1 MFAFCLGLAQ
11 LSIAQDYVITNKGDT
26 VRGAIKLLSFDL
38 LDRVQVKTGK
48 EKRIFTAKEAKVC
61 AIKGEFYRPVRQDNA
76 IRFMKVLRYG
86 YLSLYAFNS
95 PNQHTF
101 DRLMLAKLDG
111 TLMEVPNLLF
121 TKIIVNY
128 LDDCPAIREKIKN
141 EDYGK
146 KDIKRIVDEYNVC
159 LEEKTRLAADAAAAA
174 ILINPKLEALENL
187 KGKVEKLENFSS
199 KKDALDLIQDIT
211 QKVNS
216 KELIPNYLLESLK
229 GYLGGQDDMKE
240 ALESVLSKL
249 R

>member
-1 MFAFCLGLAQ
+1 MLAFCLGLAQ
-11 LSIAQDYVITNKGDT
+11 LTIAQDYVITNKGDT
-26 VRGAIKLLSFDL
+26 ISGAIKLLSFDL
-38 LDRVQVKTGK
+38 LDRVQVKSGK

-146 KDIKRIVDEYNVC
+146 KDIERIVDEYNLC
-159 LEEKTRLAADAAAAA
+159 LEEKTRLAADAARRDRVRGWRAWLGVPRARRARRALAELRCLVLRPQARLALRDAAA
-174 ILINPKLEALENL
+174 RLALRIRAENL
-187 KGKVEKLENFSS
+187 IPKFDG
-199 KKDALDLIQDIT
+199 IT
-211 QKVNS
+211 T
-216 KELIPNYLLESLK
+216 
-229 GYLGGQDDMKE
+229 
-240 ALESVLSKL
+240 
-249 R
+249 